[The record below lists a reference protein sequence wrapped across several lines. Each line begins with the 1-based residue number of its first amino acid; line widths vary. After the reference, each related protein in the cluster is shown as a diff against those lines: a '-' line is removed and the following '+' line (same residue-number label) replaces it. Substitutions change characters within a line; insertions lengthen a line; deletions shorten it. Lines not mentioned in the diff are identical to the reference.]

1 MARAFVTGI
10 TGQDGSYLAE
20 ALLDRG
26 WEVHG
31 LATSSP
37 ASAASTTPAG
47 MPSASP
53 ASASPASGVTIHVG
67 DLTDAPFLAS
77 VLDEVRPDLVVN
89 LAGIS
94 SVAASWAD
102 PVRCAEV
109 TGLAAV
115 TLLELAW
122 RLQERHGI
130 PVRWLQAS
138 SAEIF
143 GQPKLA
149 AGEAISE
156 RTPIA
161 PVSPYGAAK
170 AFAHVTTG
178 VYRTRGMHAST
189 VILFNHE
196 SPRRPH
202 AFVTRK
208 ITSTVAAIVQ
218 GRADKLVLGNQ
229 DARRDWGWA
238 PDYVEAMVRA
248 AEHDRADDFVVATGV
263 AHSVGDFVAAAF
275 AGAGIRDWASLVE
288 TDPALVRPTDPAV
301 LVGDASKARA
311 ELGWTPTVGFEELVA
326 RMVAHD
332 LGHSTDSAD

>member
-1 MARAFVTGI
+1 MRRVLITGV

-31 LATSSP
+31 LAASPP
-37 ASAASTTPAG
+37 AS
-47 MPSASP
+47 MPSASCP
-53 ASASPASGVTIHVG
+53 AQATVHVG
-67 DLTDAPFLAS
+67 DLTDTPFLAG
-77 VLDEVRPDLVVN
+77 VLEDVRPDVVVN

-115 TLLELAW
+115 TLLELTW
-122 RLQERHGI
+122 QLQQRHGI

-143 GQPKLA
+143 GQPNLA
-149 AGEAISE
+149 AGEAITE

-161 PVSPYGAAK
+161 PVNPYGAAK
-170 AFAHVTTG
+170 AFAHLATG
-178 VYRTRGMHAST
+178 VYRARGMQAST

-208 ITSTVAAIVQ
+208 ITATVAAIVA
-218 GRADKLVLGNQ
+218 GRADKLVLGNR

-248 AEHDRADDFVVATGV
+248 IEHDRADDFVVATGV

-275 AGAGIRDWASLVE
+275 AGAGIRDWEGLVE
-288 TDPALVRPTDPAV
+288 TDPELVRPADPGV

-332 LGHSTDSAD
+332 LGHLGHLITAD

>member
-1 MARAFVTGI
+1 MRRVLITGI

-20 ALLDRG
+20 ALLARG

-31 LATSSP
+31 LARHP
-37 ASAASTTPAG
+37 QPG
-47 MPSASP
+47 MPSASCP
-53 ASASPASGVTIHVG
+53 AHVTVHVG
-67 DLTDAPFLAS
+67 DLTDTPFLAD
-77 VLDEVRPDLVVN
+77 VLEDVRPDVVVN

-115 TLLELAW
+115 TLLDLAW
-122 RLQERHGI
+122 QLQERHGI

-143 GQPKLA
+143 GQPDLA
-149 AGEAISE
+149 AGEAITE

-170 AFAHVTTG
+170 AFAHLTTG
-178 VYRTRGMHAST
+178 VYRARGMHAST

-208 ITSTVAAIVQ
+208 ITATVAAIVA
-218 GRADKLVLGNQ
+218 GRADKLVLGNR

-248 AEHDRADDFVVATGV
+248 IEHDRADDFVVATGV

-275 AGAGIRDWASLVE
+275 AGAGIRDWESLVE

-301 LVGDASKARA
+301 LLGDASKARQ

-332 LGHSTDSAD
+332 LGHLTTPD